1 MDSQQYEIPIG
12 VDHIRHLR
20 TADRITVKESVKC
33 YYYDYPQGSNLVTFD
48 PGDVAT
54 INAFPPKVRDYS
66 KDGSA
71 YFVLFTAKGHT
82 FGTSW
87 RNIQKV
93 KGE

>member
-1 MDSQQYEIPIG
+1 
-12 VDHIRHLR
+12 
-20 TADRITVKESVKC
+20 VKC
-33 YYYDYPQGSNLVTFD
+33 YEYDYPRGQGRNLVTFN

-54 INAFPPKVRDYS
+54 INSFPPKVCGYS